1 MAAGLSA
8 HSGKGTFLR
17 RPFLAAGQWS
27 RVLSRFDLA
36 SAATLCST
44 RYVGSWQNRRV
55 IESGRLE
62 EHLRA
67 RSLGK
72 GARSDQH
79 GPDLVVPG
87 NRTLRSSPARDR
99 GSGCDEAGL
108 LPKSHL
114 EFRSFPP
121 QGSIQHTSGCEGY
134 NKIIFIAFCA
144 DGSLKNTVKAVKH

>member
-114 EFRSFPP
+114 EFRSFPLKGPYSTP
-121 QGSIQHTSGCEGY
+121 Q
-134 NKIIFIAFCA
+134 
-144 DGSLKNTVKAVKH
+144 AVKGIIKLFLLHFVQTGV